1 MSVKQIIAGVLAG
14 VQLLLGS
21 VSPAAAQGRT
31 YKDVT
36 PGKWYYEDVMDMTGK
51 GWLNGYPDGTF
62 QPEATITAAEYVT
75 IVARVAGVPKA
86 ATASTYWAAGHLQA
100 ALDRGWYDWD
110 ECPPTGELWRKPISR
125 QLAVKITMKALL
137 PDKRGDYSV
146 ESVKMRDFSTLS
158 GRYYDTTFAAYA
170 SGVIRGD
177 NKGNFRPLDGLS
189 RAEACAVIRRA
200 VNLAGGGTAVTPTP
214 APTAAPA
221 PVTAVAG
228 GVTENG
234 WLQVQGTQ
242 LCNEKGEPVVLHGM
256 SSHGMQWYPQ
266 YASAGA
272 IKTTADYGANLFR
285 VAMYTGEGGYLS
297 DPEKAKRDTIA
308 AVDAAIAN
316 DLYVII
322 DWHILSDGNPRT
334 HQAEAKAFFTEMAQR
349 YKDSPAVLYEICN
362 EPNGNVSW
370 TNDVKPYAQAMI
382 DAIRGEGAKG
392 VILVGSPTWS
402 QDIHLAAADP
412 VQGENLMYTLHFY
425 AGTHGQELRDRI
437 DQVRAKGFGV
447 FISEWGTSAADGN
460 GGVFPQQAQVWL
472 DFLAQ
477 RNMSWANWSLC
488 DKNETSAAL
497 KPGAS
502 SAGGWT
508 DSDLSES
515 GKFVFHRFAS
525 MNEE

>member
-1 MSVKQIIAGVLAG
+1 MTGIKQIIAGLLAG
-14 VQLLLGS
+14 VQLLLGT
-21 VSPAAAQGRT
+21 VSPAAAQSRT
-31 YKDVT
+31 YRDVT
-36 PGKWYYEDVMDMTGK
+36 PGKWYYEDVTAMTEE
-51 GWLNGYPDGTF
+51 GWLTGYPDGTF
-62 QPEATITAAEYVT
+62 RPNNAITAAEYVT

-86 ATASTYWAAGHLQA
+86 ATDSSYWAAGHLQA

-110 ECPPTGELWRKPISR
+110 ECPPTGELWRKPITR

-137 PDKRGDYSV
+137 PDKRGDYTV
-146 ESVKMRDFSTLS
+146 ESAKMRDFAQLS

-177 NKGNFRPLDGLS
+177 DQGRFRPLSGLS

-200 VNLAGGGTAVTPTP
+200 GKLMEGGSIVAPTPSPAPVP
-214 APTAAPA
+214 APT
-221 PVTAVAG
+221 TAVKG
-228 GVTENG
+228 GVSENG
-234 WLQVQGTQ
+234 WLQVKGSQ
-242 LCNEKGEPVVLHGM
+242 LCNEKGDPVVLHGM

-272 IKTTADYGANLFR
+272 IRTTADYGANLFR

-297 DPEKAKRDTIA
+297 NPEKVKKDTVA
-308 AVDAAIAN
+308 AVDAAIAQ
-316 DLYVII
+316 DLYVIL
-322 DWHILSDGNPRT
+322 DWHILSDNNPRD

-349 YKDSPAVLYEICN
+349 YKDCPNLLYEVCN
-362 EPNGNVSW
+362 EPNGNISW
-370 TNDVKPYAQAMI
+370 SSDVKPFAQEMV
-382 DAIRGEGAKG
+382 DTIRGQGAKG
-392 VILVGSPTWS
+392 IILIGSPTWS

-460 GGVFPQQAQVWL
+460 GGVFTQQAQVWL

-497 KPGAS
+497 RPGAS
-502 SAGGWT
+502 SAGGWKE
-508 DSDLSES
+508 SDLSES
-515 GKFVFHRFAS
+515 GRFVFARF
-525 MNEE
+525 